1 MSTSTAQTSVPSSSR
16 AGALCVLAAAA
27 LWGSTGTVS
36 TFAPDGVPPTVV
48 GSSGLALGGLLLCLT
63 GRLAGAGPAARGR
76 REYALL
82 VLGAGTVAGY
92 PLTFFPAVARAGV
105 APGTVIMLCC
115 APVCAGLLDWLLR
128 RHRPHRR
135 WVLATAGCLA
145 GAVLLAV
152 GGDASAHLDPVGIL
166 LAVVA
171 GASYAAYTAIAGLLI
186 SRGRGSAPVTGAM
199 FGGGALIVLPVQL
212 AAGPS
217 WMLHGH
223 GPLVVAHLALVTTFL
238 AYVLYG
244 RGLRTVTAA
253 VATTLALAEPAVAT
267 VLGVLV
273 LHERLAVAGWVG
285 EALLAAALLLLAVG
299 QRAPASTAR

>member
-1 MSTSTAQTSVPSSSR
+1 MSTIPSHR

-36 TFAPDGVPPTVV
+36 TFAPAGVPPLVV
-48 GSSGLALGGLLLCLT
+48 GSSGLAVGGLLLWLA
-63 GRLAGAGPAARGR
+63 GRLAGARPAARGR
-76 REYALL
+76 REYLL
-82 VLGAGTVAGY
+82 VGLGAVTVAGY

-128 RHRPHRR
+128 RHRPDRR
-135 WVLATAGCLA
+135 WFAATAGCLA

-152 GGDASAHLDPVGIL
+152 GGGAGGSTDPGGIV
-166 LAVVA
+166 LAVAA
-171 GASYAAYTAIAGLLI
+171 GASYAGYTALAGLLI
-186 SRGRGSAPVTGAM
+186 ARGRGSMPVMGAM
-199 FGGGALIVLPVQL
+199 FGGGALLVLPVQL
-212 AAGPS
+212 AAGPA
-217 WMLHGH
+217 WMLHGT
-223 GPLVVAHLALVTTFL
+223 GPAVVAHLALVTTFL
-238 AYVLYG
+238 AYLLYG

-267 VLGVLV
+267 VLGVVV

-285 EALLAAALLLLAVG
+285 EALLAAALLLLALG
-299 QRAPASTAR
+299 QRAAPPPAR